1 MIIMLSGKRKA
12 GKTTFADMTLSM
24 LGVTNFQRVAFV
36 DMFKEIYATAND
48 IPIID
53 LHDPDKKEKHRYN
66 FTVFVNQIREKSPYI
81 VPSRLFNALDD
92 DTNYFID
99 DLRTIEE
106 LHMGMKLGAIP
117 FRIECD
123 PLTKKGRGFIFDP
136 LIDNDPLETQLDFS
150 AETWTKLGGGVIY
163 NNTNILNDLRKESL
177 RFIEERIS

>member
-12 GKTTFADMTLSM
+12 GKTTFADMTLGM
-24 LGVTNFQRVAFV
+24 LGITNFQRVAFA
-36 DMFKEIYATAND
+36 DMFKEMYASARE
-48 IPIID
+48 IPLLD
-53 LHDPDKKEKHRYN
+53 LHDPDKKEKHRYP
-66 FTVFVNQIREKSPYI
+66 FTVFINQIRAEAPYI
-81 VPSRLFNALDD
+81 VASKLFNALDE

-106 LHMGMKLGAIP
+106 LEMGMKLGAIP
-117 FRIECD
+117 YRIECD

-150 AETWTKLGGGVIY
+150 AETWTMLGGGVIY
-163 NNTNILNDLRKESL
+163 NNTNILADLRKESL